1 MIIMDSFPF
10 FHVSPQFM
18 SCSAVV
24 FPVSFADI
32 VPAKGELLPEGVA
45 RLAEAL
51 FQDGEITDVWL
62 AMCCEQRLY
71 IYIIIIII
79 VIILFLFVYIY
90 IYIIILF
97 YFILFFVYIRYYI
110 VHIII
115 SYFIFKIYY
124 SACYHII

>member
-1 MIIMDSFPF
+1 
-10 FHVSPQFM
+10 M

-45 RLAEAL
+45 RLAEAF

-71 IYIIIIII
+71 VYNYYCYYFIFICII
-79 VIILFLFVYIY
+79 IY
-90 IYIIILF
+90 IYYYIILF
-97 YFILFFVYIRYYI
+97 YFILFFVYIRYII
-110 VHIII
+110 VHIIR

>member
-45 RLAEAL
+45 RLAEAF

-71 IYIIIIII
+71 IYIYYYCYYFIFICIIIY
-79 VIILFLFVYIY
+79 ILLYY
-90 IYIIILF
+90 IILF
-97 YFILFFVYIRYYI
+97 YFIFCIY
-110 VHIII
+110 
-115 SYFIFKIYY
+115 KIYY
-124 SACYHII
+124 SAYYHIIFYI

>member
-1 MIIMDSFPF
+1 MDSFPF

-45 RLAEAL
+45 RLAEA
-51 FQDGEITDVWL
+51 FIQDGEITDVWL

-71 IYIIIIII
+71 IYYYYCYYFIFICIIIY
-79 VIILFLFVYIY
+79 ILLYY
-90 IYIIILF
+90 IILF
-97 YFILFFVYIRYYI
+97 YFIFCIY
-110 VHIII
+110 
-115 SYFIFKIYY
+115 KIYY
-124 SACYHII
+124 SAYYHIIFYI

>member
-1 MIIMDSFPF
+1 MFNNDYHGFFPI

-45 RLAEAL
+45 RLAEAF

-62 AMCCEQRLY
+62 AMCCEQILY
-71 IYIIIIII
+71 IYIIIII
-79 VIILFLFVYIY
+79 VIIIN
-90 IYIIILF
+90 IIIV
-97 YFILFFVYIRYYI
+97 FII
-110 VHIII
+110 VNIII
-115 SYFIFKIYY
+115 VFI
-124 SACYHII
+124 IINI

>member
-24 FPVSFADI
+24 FPVSFPDI

-45 RLAEAL
+45 RLAEAF

-62 AMCCEQRLY
+62 AMCCKQIL
-71 IYIIIIII
+71 YIIIIIK
-79 VIILFLFVYIY
+79 
-90 IYIIILF
+90 III
-97 YFILFFVYIRYYI
+97 VN
-110 VHIII
+110 III
-115 SYFIFKIYY
+115 G
-124 SACYHII
+124 IIII

>member
-45 RLAEAL
+45 RLAEAF

-71 IYIIIIII
+71 IYIIII
-79 VIILFLFVYIY
+79 VIILFLFVLLYIY
-90 IYIIILF
+90 ILLYYFILF
-97 YFILFFVYIRYYI
+97 YFIFCIY
-110 VHIII
+110 
-115 SYFIFKIYY
+115 KIYY
-124 SACYHII
+124 SAYYHIIFYI

>member
-1 MIIMDSFPF
+1 MDSFPF

-45 RLAEAL
+45 RLAEAF

-71 IYIIIIII
+71 IYILLLLL
-79 VIILFLFVYIY
+79 LFYFYLYYYIY
-90 IYIIILF
+90 IYYYIILF
-97 YFILFFVYIRYYI
+97 YFILFFVYIRYII

>member
-1 MIIMDSFPF
+1 MVIMDSFPF

-45 RLAEAL
+45 RLAEA
-51 FQDGEITDVWL
+51 FFEITDVTRL
-62 AMCCEQRLY
+62 AMCCIYNMRY
-71 IYIIIIII
+71 I
-79 VIILFLFVYIY
+79 
-90 IYIIILF
+90 
-97 YFILFFVYIRYYI
+97 I

-115 SYFIFKIYY
+115 LYNYIY
-124 SACYHII
+124 I